1 MLSGSTVRLLGAA
14 LVLRGLYGVFG
25 TVGLFI
31 QIIVAGGAAFESL
44 ELWFYSA
51 FDIAAAVTL
60 VWAGLAIAS
69 RRPSRRRWVTIFAL
83 FSVFHEAFVV
93 WHPRGAGDLVFSL
106 LSLALFGMALAYLFA
121 TRNDPEFKSRLE
133 GPPLERAPPEAHTV
147 VAARIANGP
156 DWHKALLD
164 SLHGSGVP
172 NPPRQRRLLLFLSF
186 FGLLWVAG
194 MVNRFLP
201 EAVGPE
207 LEAPVSL
214 VLGLVSIVVVGMP
227 VARLRRRL
235 AQINAKRAEE
245 SLKKA
250 GAKRP
255 IFYLRSFALD
265 DVVGRPSILELLV
278 NFQPFNPEQ
287 TMTAIIGRC
296 GPVLAIGRPG
306 EALPAL
312 GAARFYVTH
321 ELWQEK
327 VADVATVSQLVVWV
341 SGTTLGLQWEIT
353 HLLRSLPPEK
363 LILWAHPHLLDLDA
377 NEREAEWSRFVDGF
391 GALFPR
397 PLPRRL
403 GETRFFTFGPDFEP
417 IAFGESRWSA
427 GSAQSHALTALLQRK
442 DVSPFDASHRARR
455 RRIGRLALGVVAAL
469 AIGAGYLFWDYVRVA
484 PPKPLA
490 WDQLA
495 KELIDAERTPDVL
508 DALSD
513 TVRALDGR
521 VDGNWRNIPPG
532 RLPALQAA
540 AHDYLG
546 VFMAAHDDWRVEQ
559 ALYSRDLGD
568 RKPMVAEMA
577 VSPEHAST
585 LLQTVSR
592 VSAALDTVERNWTQI
607 KTETAGWHFA
617 DRMRKL
623 VAARRQ
629 LLDAEAGL
637 LRLLIDSPQAWEPN
651 TWLAQPGLRFN
662 DDAILDRARAIARE
676 RDNAAAALAAALGS
690 QT

>member
-25 TVGLFI
+25 TAGLFI
-31 QIIVAGGAAFESL
+31 RIIVAGGAAFESL

-60 VWAGLAIAS
+60 VWAGFAIAS

-83 FSVFHEAFVV
+83 FSVFHEAFLV

-106 LSLALFGMALAYLFA
+106 LSLALFGVALAYLFA

-147 VAARIANGP
+147 VAARIADGP

-214 VLGLVSIVVVGMP
+214 VLGFVSIVVVGMP

-327 VADVATVSQLVVWV
+327 VADVAAVSQLVVWA

-403 GETRFFTFGPDFEP
+403 GETRFFAFGPDFEP
-417 IAFGESRWSA
+417 LAFGEGRWSA
-427 GSAQSHALTALLQRK
+427 ASAQSNGLSALLERK
-442 DVSPFDASHRARR
+442 DIPPFDPAHRARP
-455 RRIGRLALGVVAAL
+455 I
-469 AIGAGYLFWDYVRVA
+469 A
-484 PPKPLA
+484 PPEPLA
-490 WDQLA
+490 WNQLA
-495 KELIDAERTPDVL
+495 KDLIDAERVVAGNRNAPTPQRVMEEL
-508 DALSD
+508 RR
-513 TVRALDGR
+513 TVSALDGR
-521 VDGNWRNIPPG
+521 WFGENWQNTPPG

-540 AHDYLG
+540 ARDYLG
-546 VFMAAHDDWRVEQ
+546 VFEAAHANPSIENAFFGGPTLVARMAASSEGAR
-559 ALYSRDLGD
+559 S
-568 RKPMVAEMA
+568 
-577 VSPEHAST
+577 
-585 LLQTVSR
+585 LLQAVTR
-592 VSAALDTVERNWTQI
+592 VRAVLDVVDRDWARIQ
-607 KTETAGWHFA
+607 TETAGWRYA
-617 DRMRKL
+617 DRMRTL
-623 VAARRQ
+623 VAARRG

-637 LRLLIDSPQAWEPN
+637 LRLLIDFPQ
-651 TWLAQPGLRFN
+651 TWVVYRQSNGAPPILRFS
-662 DDAILDRARAIARE
+662 DDAVLNRALAIADQ
-676 RDNAAAALAAALGS
+676 RDAATAAAAAALWD
-690 QT
+690 